1 MVITLRY
8 NQSAMLKLIT
18 EYVKRA
24 ALVLLKRAAAVLM
37 PALCLCLLLSAP
49 AVAGSITNMRIGQQV
64 GSVRIVF
71 EADSSFDY
79 RAFLLTAPKRLV
91 VDVYDMDIG
100 KKLLSDKNNLIANT
114 RVGKLNETDKRVVFD
129 LKKPALIK
137 KVFMLKPQSN
147 KKWRFVIDVFLC
159 SERDYNAK
167 AGARYAFTGKGE
179 KTAKIASASSGSWF
193 FNSGRKSSKPRKKII
208 VLDPG
213 HGGKDPGAIGAYG
226 KTYEKNITL
235 AMGKELK
242 AILEKKGYK
251 VYLTRSTDIFIPLR
265 QRVRIARRHKADL
278 FMSIHADSAL
288 NRNAKGLS
296 VYTLSETASDK
307 EAAALAERENKVDII
322 GGVDFSENSKE
333 INDILISLSQTDSRN
348 KSSKFASYMVN
359 EMRKSVRLV
368 DNTHRFAGF
377 AVLKAPDIP
386 SALLEMGYLSNR
398 SEERLL
404 KQRSYRKKL
413 ANSVSAAIDK
423 YFNDPEIAALY

>member
-1 MVITLRY
+1 MIKALHTSFQLLQRV
-8 NQSAMLKLIT
+8 
-18 EYVKRA
+18 VKHA
-24 ALVLLKRAAAVLM
+24 FWACLFIVAV
-37 PALCLCLLLSAP
+37 
-49 AVAGSITNMRIGQQV
+49 VQNVYAGNITNMRIGQQV

-71 EADSSFDY
+71 ESDTDFDY
-79 RAFLLTAPKRLV
+79 KAFLLNEPNRLV
-91 VDVYDMDIG
+91 VDVYNINIQNA
-100 KKLLSDKNNLIANT
+100 LQSDNNNLIANT
-114 RVGKLNETDKRVVFD
+114 RIGKLNEKDKRVVFD

-137 KVFMLKPQSN
+137 KAFMLKPQSN
-147 KKWRFVIDVFLC
+147 MKWRFVVDVALC
-159 SERDYNAK
+159 SERDFKAK
-167 AGARYAFTGKGE
+167 VGSNYAFSGKTE
-179 KTAKIASASSGSWF
+179 QTVKIASKSDDGWF
-193 FNSGRKSSKPRKKII
+193 FNESKKSAPRKKIV

-242 AILEKKGYK
+242 AVLEKKGYK

-265 QRVRIARRHKADL
+265 QRVNIARKYKADL
-278 FMSIHADSAL
+278 FVSIHADSAL
-288 NRNAKGLS
+288 NRKAKGLS

-348 KSSKFASYMVN
+348 KSSKFASYMVG
-359 EMRKSVRLV
+359 EMRKSVQLV
-368 DNTHRFAGF
+368 SNSHRFAGF

-398 SEERLL
+398 SEENLL
-404 KQRSYRKKL
+404 KQSSYRKKL
-413 ANSVSAAIDK
+413 ANSVSLAVDK

>member
-1 MVITLRY
+1 MYNKFRSYLR
-8 NQSAMLKLIT
+8 QKLQFFSVGVLFWT
-18 EYVKRA
+18 FA
-24 ALVLLKRAAAVLM
+24 ALVFAGAAQ
-37 PALCLCLLLSAP
+37 
-49 AVAGSITNMRIGQQV
+49 AGNITNMRIGQQV

-79 RAFLLTAPKRLV
+79 KAFLLSNPKRLV
-91 VDVYDMDIG
+91 VDVSDMNVG
-100 KKLLSDKNNLIANT
+100 KTLQSDKNNLISNT
-114 RVGKLNETDKRVVFD
+114 RIGKLEGNDKRVVFD
-129 LKKPALIK
+129 LQKPALIK
-137 KVFMLKPQSN
+137 KAFMLKPQSN
-147 KKWRFVIDVFLC
+147 MKWRFVIDVALC
-159 SERDYNAK
+159 SERDYNSKVGAK
-167 AGARYAFTGKGE
+167 YAFSSKGKTE
-179 KTAKIASASSGSWF
+179 VKTASAGNSSWF
-193 FNSGRKSSKPRKKII
+193 FSDNKTHKKRKKIV

-226 KTYEKNITL
+226 KTYEKNVTL

-242 AILEKKGYK
+242 SLLEKKGYK

-265 QRVRIARRHKADL
+265 QRVKIAQRHNADL

-296 VYTLSETASDK
+296 VYTLSETASDR

-322 GGVDFSENSKE
+322 GGVDLSENSKE

-348 KSSKFASYMVN
+348 KSSKFASYVVN
-359 EMRKSVRLV
+359 QMRKSVKLV

-386 SALLEMGYLSNR
+386 SVLLEMGYLSNR
-398 SEERLL
+398 QEEKLL
-404 KQRSYRKKL
+404 KQSSYRKKL
-413 ANSVSAAIDK
+413 ANSVVAAVDN

>member
-1 MVITLRY
+1 MKKAL
-8 NQSAMLKLIT
+8 QKFFAFLKNAPLL
-18 EYVKRA
+18 
-24 ALVLLKRAAAVLM
+24 ALVFGCLTAYMPQANAAQ
-37 PALCLCLLLSAP
+37 
-49 AVAGSITNMRIGQQV
+49 ITSMRIGQQV
-64 GSVRIVF
+64 GSVRIVL
-71 EADSSFDY
+71 ESDKAFDY
-79 RAFLLTAPKRLV
+79 QAFLLNNPNRLV
-91 VDVYDMDIG
+91 VDAYNVDIQTTLQADPTNLVSKTRIG
-100 KKLLSDKNNLIANT
+100 VLQGSDKRI
-114 RVGKLNETDKRVVFD
+114 VFD

-137 KVFMLKPQSN
+137 KAFVLAPQSN
-147 KKWRFVIDVFLC
+147 MKWRFVIDVALC
-159 SERDYNAK
+159 SQADFMANIGTKHAFSNTKKAPTTTAQANKWVPQEVAK
-167 AGARYAFTGKGE
+167 PK
-179 KTAKIASASSGSWF
+179 
-193 FNSGRKSSKPRKKII
+193 KPRQKII

-242 AILEKKGYK
+242 AILEKKGYT

-265 QRVRIARRHKADL
+265 QRVKIAQKHKADL
-278 FMSIHADSAL
+278 FMSIHADSAV

-322 GGVDFSENSKE
+322 GGVDFSENSRE

-348 KSSKFASYMVN
+348 KSSKFASYIVS
-359 EMRKSVRLV
+359 EMSKSVKLIN
-368 DNTHRFAGF
+368 DTHRFAGF

-398 SEERLL
+398 NEESLL
-404 KQRSYRKKL
+404 KQKSYRAKL
-413 ANSVSAAIDK
+413 ATSVSQAIDK

>member
-1 MVITLRY
+1 MKKSL
-8 NQSAMLKLIT
+8 LKLFDFCH
-18 EYVKRA
+18 RN
-24 ALVLLKRAAAVLM
+24 ALLVFALFLLFGSF
-37 PALCLCLLLSAP
+37 PAQ
-49 AVAGSITNMRIGQQV
+49 AGNITNMRIGQQV

-71 EADSSFDY
+71 ESDTAFDY
-79 RAFLLTAPKRLV
+79 KAFLLNGPNRLV
-91 VDVYDMDIG
+91 VDVYHMNIQSTLSADPTNLVAKTRIG
-100 KKLLSDKNNLIANT
+100 NLDGNN
-114 RVGKLNETDKRVVFD
+114 KRVVFD

-137 KVFMLKPQSN
+137 KTFVLEPQSN
-147 KKWRFVIDVFLC
+147 MKWRFVMDIVLC
-159 SERDYNAK
+159 SERDFNAK
-167 AGARYAFTGKGE
+167 VGVKFALTNN
-179 KTAKIASASSGSWF
+179 ASFKSTTVSDNQVSWIPQ
-193 FNSGRKSSKPRKKII
+193 NVSQPRKSRKKII

-242 AILEKKGYK
+242 AILEKKGYT

-265 QRVRIARRHKADL
+265 QRVKIAQKHKADL
-278 FMSIHADSAL
+278 FMSIHADSAV

-296 VYTLSETASDK
+296 VYTLSEKASDK

-322 GGVDFSENSKE
+322 GGVDFSENSRE

-348 KSSKFASYMVN
+348 KSSKFASYIVS
-359 EMRKSVRLV
+359 EMSKSVKLIS
-368 DNTHRFAGF
+368 DTHRFAGF

-398 SEERLL
+398 SEESLL
-404 KQRSYRKKL
+404 KQKSYRAKL
-413 ANSVSAAIDK
+413 ANSVSKAIDK

>member
-1 MVITLRY
+1 MKNILKMLVNTLSRAY
-8 NQSAMLKLIT
+8 FCLIS
-18 EYVKRA
+18 
-24 ALVLLKRAAAVLM
+24 VLLC
-37 PALCLCLLLSAP
+37 CLFMTSNVSA
-49 AVAGSITNMRIGQQV
+49 GNITNMRIGQQV

-71 EADSSFDY
+71 EADSNFDY
-79 RAFLLTAPKRLV
+79 KAFLLTDPKRLV
-91 VDVYDMDIG
+91 VDVFDMDV
-100 KKLLSDKNNLIANT
+100 KQTLQSDKNNLIKQT
-114 RVGKLNETDKRVVFD
+114 RIGKLSGKDKRVVFD
-129 LKKPALIK
+129 LQKPAFIK
-137 KVFMLKPQSN
+137 KAFMLKPQGN
-147 KKWRFVIDVFLC
+147 MKWRFVVDVALC
-159 SERDYNAK
+159 SERDFNAK
-167 AGARYAFTGKGE
+167 IGNKYAFSSDGAGKNNE
-179 KTAKIASASSGSWF
+179 VKTASSSGSWF
-193 FNSGRKSSKPRKKII
+193 FSDTPSKPKSRKKII

-265 QRVRIARRHKADL
+265 QRVRIAQKHKADL

-348 KSSKFASYMVN
+348 KSSKFAAYMVQ
-359 EMRKSVRLV
+359 EMRKSVKLV
-368 DNTHRFAGF
+368 SNSHRFAGF

-398 SEERLL
+398 QEEKLL
-404 KQRSYRKKL
+404 KQSSYRKKM
-413 ANSVSAAIDK
+413 ANSVSVAIDE